1 MGDEI
6 IKEVWR
12 IKDALGAKYN
22 HDLRAL
28 AEALRQRECV
38 ASRPIVN
45 LSARRR
51 SGPTPPNR

>member
-6 IKEVWR
+6 IEEVWR

-28 AEALRQRECV
+28 AEAMRQREL
-38 ASRPIVN
+38 AARRPIVD
-45 LSARRR
+45 LSTHRK